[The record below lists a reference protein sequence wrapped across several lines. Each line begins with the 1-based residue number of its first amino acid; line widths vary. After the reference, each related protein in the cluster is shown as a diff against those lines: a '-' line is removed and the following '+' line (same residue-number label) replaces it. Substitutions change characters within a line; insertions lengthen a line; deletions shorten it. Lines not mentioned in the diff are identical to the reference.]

1 MIMFGFG
8 LLTLSALL
16 LEIDLYEGLENAI
29 AAGIGAFS
37 LLLLAL
43 SITAYRKTGLRLI
56 LYGITIFALFAI
68 QQFLDYT
75 QNIFPEFD
83 TPEVSAFVDSLTLV
97 ILVLFFLAIVRS
109 KVSSEMK
116 VNPNSKPWKLKFSA
130 SSGLS
135 ILSCIDSKQ
144 SN

>member
-1 MIMFGFG
+1 MFGFG
-8 LLTLSALL
+8 LLTLSPVL
-16 LEIDLYEGLENAI
+16 LEIDLYEGLENGI

-43 SITAYRKTGLRLI
+43 SITAYRKTGLRLV
-56 LYGITIFALFAI
+56 LYGITIFALFAF

-97 ILVLFFLAIVRS
+97 ILFMFFLAIVRS
-109 KVSSEMK
+109 KV
-116 VNPNSKPWKLKFSA
+116 N
-130 SSGLS
+130 
-135 ILSCIDSKQ
+135 
-144 SN
+144 

>member
-1 MIMFGFG
+1 MIIFG
-8 LLTLSALL
+8 LLTLSAVL
-16 LEIDLYEGLENAI
+16 LEIDLYEGLENGI

-43 SITAYRKTGLRLI
+43 SITAYRKTGLRLV
-56 LYGITIFALFAI
+56 LYGITIFALFAF

-97 ILVLFFLAIVRS
+97 ILFMFFLAIVRS
-109 KVSSEMK
+109 KV
-116 VNPNSKPWKLKFSA
+116 N
-130 SSGLS
+130 
-135 ILSCIDSKQ
+135 
-144 SN
+144 

>member
-8 LLTLSALL
+8 LLTLSDLL
-16 LEIDLYEGLENAI
+16 LEIDLYEGLENGI

-83 TPEVSAFVDSLTLV
+83 TPEISAFVDSLTLV

-109 KVSSEMK
+109 KVS
-116 VNPNSKPWKLKFSA
+116 
-130 SSGLS
+130 
-135 ILSCIDSKQ
+135 
-144 SN
+144 